1 MQFFSLIWNC
11 HTVVFCTS
19 VTPCKL
25 LRIADPQSDSSR
37 FKGHGMLAPFT
48 AGWQSNDLHPLIIE
62 RSEVATLSFSII
74 FVTSLEIQCSIAE
87 KLIQNADCFI
97 YLSYIYRMYYFAV
110 QLTICICRVP
120 MFTTLMGTSTWILLQ
135 DYGAQLQV
143 CALDFVIMYHH
154 LFLWLY
160 QCFCICYFCI
170 IYVHYVFR
178 WQRASISQ
186 SSN

>member
-1 MQFFSLIWNC
+1 MPQSDILVQLHLPSLPQLKKMGMQFFSLIWNC

-74 FVTSLEIQCSIAE
+74 FVTSLEI
-87 KLIQNADCFI
+87 
-97 YLSYIYRMYYFAV
+97 
-110 QLTICICRVP
+110 
-120 MFTTLMGTSTWILLQ
+120 
-135 DYGAQLQV
+135 
-143 CALDFVIMYHH
+143 
-154 LFLWLY
+154 
-160 QCFCICYFCI
+160 
-170 IYVHYVFR
+170 
-178 WQRASISQ
+178 
-186 SSN
+186 